1 MGLIITLGAKPRG
14 KVEELR
20 EQAARL
26 LAGGGAPLLALP
38 APALPAPALPAPAP
52 APVLALLGPP
62 RPRLRLRLP
71 SLTAL
76 HVALR
81 RRLPRCCA
89 SSLEGG

>member
-52 APVLALLGPP
+52 ALVLALLGPTLAP
-62 RPRLRLRLP
+62 APTLAIADRPARRAAAPSAALLREQP
-71 SLTAL
+71 
-76 HVALR
+76 
-81 RRLPRCCA
+81 
-89 SSLEGG
+89 